1 MSPVILIKCLKLF
14 DKKIEYQAIRSN
26 GPGGQHVNKVSTAI
40 ILKYDLNVHNYPEWF
55 LKSIKMNAK
64 NAQLSSKNIITIK
77 SNRFRS
83 QLKNKRNATD
93 RLISLLK
100 RSSKRKKSR
109 KKTLPTKKS
118 IETRLLR
125 KKINSKKK
133 ILRKKPDFDD

>member
-1 MSPVILIKCLKLF
+1 MIDIDNGIKLF
-14 DKKIEYQAIRSN
+14 DKKIEFQAIRSN
-26 GPGGQHVNKVSTAI
+26 GPGGQNVNKVSTAI
-40 ILKYDLNVHNYPEWF
+40 ILKYNLNVHNYPEWF
-55 LKSIKMNAK
+55 LKSIKINAN

-83 QLKNKRNATD
+83 QLKNKRDATN

-100 RSSKRKKSR
+100 ISSKKKKSR

-125 KKINSKKK
+125 KKINSNKK
-133 ILRKKPDFDD
+133 ILRKKPNIDD

>member
-1 MSPVILIKCLKLF
+1 MIDIADGIKLF

-40 ILKYDLNVHNYPEWF
+40 ILKYNLNVHNYPGWF
-55 LKSIKMNAK
+55 LKSIKINAN
-64 NAQLSSKNIITIK
+64 NAQLSNKNIITIK

-83 QLKNKRNATD
+83 QLKNKRDATN

-100 RSSKRKKSR
+100 RSSIRKKSR

>member
-1 MSPVILIKCLKLF
+1 MIEIDKGIKLF

-40 ILKYDLNVHNYPEWF
+40 VLKYNLNIHNYPEWF
-55 LKSIKMNAK
+55 LKSIKINAK

-83 QLKNKRNATD
+83 QLKNKRDATN

-100 RSSKRKKSR
+100 VSSKRKKVR
-109 KKTLPTKKS
+109 KRTIPTKSS

-125 KKINSKKK
+125 KKINSQKK
-133 ILRKKPDFDD
+133 ILRKKPDIND

>member
-1 MSPVILIKCLKLF
+1 MIDIANGIKLF

-40 ILKYDLNVHNYPEWF
+40 ILKYNLNVHNYPEWF
-55 LKSIKMNAK
+55 LKSIKKNAN
-64 NAQLSSKNIITIK
+64 NAQLSNKNIITIK

-83 QLKNKRNATD
+83 QLKNKRDATN

-118 IETRLLR
+118 IETRLLK
-125 KKINSKKK
+125 KKIISKKK

>member
-1 MSPVILIKCLKLF
+1 MIDIDNGIKLF
-14 DKKIEYQAIRSN
+14 DKKIEFQAIRSN
-26 GPGGQHVNKVSTAI
+26 GPGGQNVNKVSTAI
-40 ILKYDLNVHNYPEWF
+40 ILKYNLNVHNYPEWF
-55 LKSIKMNAK
+55 LKSIKINAK

-83 QLKNKRNATD
+83 QLKNKRDATE

-133 ILRKKPDFDD
+133 ILRKKPDIDD

>member
-1 MSPVILIKCLKLF
+1 MIDIADGIKLF

-40 ILKYDLNVHNYPEWF
+40 ILKYNLNIHNYPEWF
-55 LKSIKMNAK
+55 LKSIKTHAN
-64 NAQLSSKNIITIK
+64 NAQLSNKNIITIK

-83 QLKNKRNATD
+83 QLKNKRDATN

-100 RSSKRKKSR
+100 ISSKKKKSR

-133 ILRKKPDFDD
+133 NLRKKPDIDD

>member
-1 MSPVILIKCLKLF
+1 LIEIDKGIKLF

-40 ILKYDLNVHNYPEWF
+40 ILKYNLNVHNYPEWF

-83 QLKNKRNATD
+83 QLKNKRDATN

-100 RSSKRKKSR
+100 ISSKREKVR
-109 KKTLPTKKS
+109 KRTIPTKRS
-118 IETRLLR
+118 IEIRLLR
-125 KKINSKKK
+125 KKVNSQKK
-133 ILRKKPDFDD
+133 ILRKKPDIND

>member
-1 MSPVILIKCLKLF
+1 MIDIANGIKLF

-26 GPGGQHVNKVSTAI
+26 GPGGQNVNKVSTAI
-40 ILKYDLNVHNYPEWF
+40 ILKYNLNVHNYPEWF
-55 LKSIKMNAK
+55 LKSIKINVN
-64 NAQLSSKNIITIK
+64 NAQLSNKNIITIK

-83 QLKNKRNATD
+83 QLKNKRDATN

-109 KKTLPTKKS
+109 KKTLPTRKS

-133 ILRKKPDFDD
+133 VLRKKPDFDD

>member
-1 MSPVILIKCLKLF
+1 MIDIGNGIRLF
-14 DKKIEYQAIRSN
+14 DTKIEFQAIRSN
-26 GPGGQHVNKVSTAI
+26 GPGGQNVNKVSTAI
-40 ILKYDLNVHNYPEWF
+40 ILKYNLNIHNYPEWF
-55 LKSIKMNAK
+55 LKSIKIRAN

-83 QLKNKRNATD
+83 QLKNKRDATN

-100 RSSKRKKSR
+100 ISSKKKKSR

-118 IETRLLR
+118 IETRLLI

-133 ILRKKPDFDD
+133 ILRKKPDIDD

>member
-1 MSPVILIKCLKLF
+1 MIDIANGIKLF

-55 LKSIKMNAK
+55 LKSIKINAN

>member
-1 MSPVILIKCLKLF
+1 MIDIANGIKLF

-40 ILKYDLNVHNYPEWF
+40 ILKYNLNVHNYPEWF
-55 LKSIKMNAK
+55 LNSIKINAK

-83 QLKNKRNATD
+83 QLKNKRDATN

-100 RSSKRKKSR
+100 ISSKRKKVR
-109 KKTLPTKKS
+109 RRTTPTKRS
-118 IETRLLR
+118 IEIRLLR
-125 KKINSKKK
+125 KKINSQKK
-133 ILRKKPDFDD
+133 ILRKKPDIND

>member
-1 MSPVILIKCLKLF
+1 MIDIANGIKLF

-26 GPGGQHVNKVSTAI
+26 GPGGQNVNKVSTAI
-40 ILKYDLNVHNYPEWF
+40 ILKYNLNVHNYPEWF
-55 LKSIKMNAK
+55 LKSIKINANK
-64 NAQLSSKNIITIK
+64 AQLSSKNIITIK

-83 QLKNKRNATD
+83 QLKNKRDATN

-109 KKTLPTKKS
+109 KKTLPTRKS
-118 IETRLLR
+118 IETRLLK

-133 ILRKKPDFDD
+133 VLRKKPDFDE

>member
-1 MSPVILIKCLKLF
+1 MIDIANGIKLF
-14 DKKIEYQAIRSN
+14 DKKIEYQAIRSS
-26 GPGGQHVNKVSTAI
+26 GPGGQNVNKVSTAI
-40 ILKYDLNVHNYPEWF
+40 ILKYNLNVHNYPEWF
-55 LKSIKMNAK
+55 LKSIKINAN
-64 NAQLSSKNIITIK
+64 NAQLSNKNIITIK

-83 QLKNKRNATD
+83 QLKNKRDATS

-100 RSSKRKKSR
+100 RSSKKKQIR

>member
-1 MSPVILIKCLKLF
+1 MIDIDNGIKLF
-14 DKKIEYQAIRSN
+14 DKKIEFQAIRSN
-26 GPGGQHVNKVSTAI
+26 GPGGQNVNKVSTAI
-40 ILKYDLNVHNYPEWF
+40 ILKYNLNVHNYPGWF
-55 LKSIKMNAK
+55 LKSIKIHAN

-83 QLKNKRNATD
+83 QLKNKRDATN

-100 RSSKRKKSR
+100 ISSKKEKSR

-133 ILRKKPDFDD
+133 ILRKKPNIDD

>member
-1 MSPVILIKCLKLF
+1 MIEIDKGIKLF

-40 ILKYDLNVHNYPEWF
+40 ILKYNLNVHNYPEWF
-55 LKSIKMNAK
+55 LKSIKINAK

-83 QLKNKRNATD
+83 QLKNKRDATN

-100 RSSKRKKSR
+100 ISSKREKVR
-109 KKTLPTKKS
+109 KRTIPTKRS
-118 IETRLLR
+118 IDIRLLR

-133 ILRKKPDFDD
+133 ILRKKPDIND

>member
-1 MSPVILIKCLKLF
+1 MIDIGNGIKLF
-14 DKKIEYQAIRSN
+14 DKKIEFQAIRSN
-26 GPGGQHVNKVSTAI
+26 GPGGQNVNKVSTAI
-40 ILKYDLNVHNYPEWF
+40 ILKYNLNVHNYPEWF
-55 LKSIKMNAK
+55 LKSIKINVN
-64 NAQLSSKNIITIK
+64 NAQLSNKNIITIK

-83 QLKNKRNATD
+83 QLKNKRDATN

-100 RSSKRKKSR
+100 ISSKKKKSR

-133 ILRKKPDFDD
+133 VLRKKPDIDD

>member
-1 MSPVILIKCLKLF
+1 MIDIANGIKLF

-26 GPGGQHVNKVSTAI
+26 GPGGQNVNKVSTAI
-40 ILKYDLNVHNYPEWF
+40 ILKYNLNVHNYPEWF
-55 LKSIKMNAK
+55 LKSIKINANK
-64 NAQLSSKNIITIK
+64 AQLSSKNIITIK

-83 QLKNKRNATD
+83 QLKNKRDATN

-100 RSSKRKKSR
+100 LSSKKQKGR
-109 KKTLPTKKS
+109 KKTLPTKRS

-133 ILRKKPDFDD
+133 ILRKKPDIDD

>member
-1 MSPVILIKCLKLF
+1 MIDIANGIKLF

-55 LKSIKMNAK
+55 LKSIKINAN

-118 IETRLLR
+118 IETRLLI
-125 KKINSKKK
+125 KKINSRKK
-133 ILRKKPDFDD
+133 ILRKKPDIDD

>member
-1 MSPVILIKCLKLF
+1 MIEIDKGIKLF
-14 DKKIEYQAIRSN
+14 DKKIKFQAIRSN

-40 ILKYDLNVHNYPEWF
+40 ILKYNLNVHNYPEWF
-55 LKSIKMNAK
+55 LKSIKINAN
-64 NAQLSSKNIITIK
+64 NAQLSNKNILTIK

-83 QLKNKRNATD
+83 QLKNKRDATN

-118 IETRLLR
+118 IETRLLI
-125 KKINSKKK
+125 KKINSRKK
-133 ILRKKPDFDD
+133 ILRKKPDIDD

>member
-1 MSPVILIKCLKLF
+1 LIEIDKGIKLF

-40 ILKYDLNVHNYPEWF
+40 ILKYNLNVHDYPEWF
-55 LKSIKMNAK
+55 LKSIKVNAK

-83 QLKNKRNATD
+83 QLKNKRDATN

-100 RSSKRKKSR
+100 LSSKKQKGR

-133 ILRKKPDFDD
+133 VLRKKPDIDD

>member
-1 MSPVILIKCLKLF
+1 MIDIDNGIKLF

-40 ILKYDLNVHNYPEWF
+40 ILKYNLNVHNYPEWF
-55 LKSIKMNAK
+55 LKSIKINAN
-64 NAQLSSKNIITIK
+64 NAQLSNKNIITIK

-83 QLKNKRNATD
+83 QLKNKRDATN

-133 ILRKKPDFDD
+133 F

>member
-1 MSPVILIKCLKLF
+1 MIDIDNGIKLF
-14 DKKIEYQAIRSN
+14 DKKIEFQAIRSN
-26 GPGGQHVNKVSTAI
+26 GPGGQNVNKVSTAI
-40 ILKYDLNVHNYPEWF
+40 ILKYNLNVHNYPEWF
-55 LKSIKMNAK
+55 LKSIKIHAH

-83 QLKNKRNATD
+83 QLKNKRDATN

-100 RSSKRKKSR
+100 ISSKKRKNR

-133 ILRKKPDFDD
+133 ILRKKPDIDD

>member
-1 MSPVILIKCLKLF
+1 MIDIANGIKLF

-40 ILKYDLNVHNYPEWF
+40 ILKYDLNVHHYPEWF
-55 LKSIKMNAK
+55 LKSIKINAN
-64 NAQLSSKNIITIK
+64 NAQLSNKNIITVK

-83 QLKNKRNATD
+83 QMKNKREATK

-100 RSSKRKKSR
+100 RSSVKKKSR

-125 KKINSKKK
+125 KRINSKKK

>member
-1 MSPVILIKCLKLF
+1 MINIANGIKLF

-40 ILKYDLNVHNYPEWF
+40 ILKYNLNVHNYPEWF
-55 LKSIKMNAK
+55 LKSIKTNA
-64 NAQLSSKNIITIK
+64 NSAQLSNKNIITIK

-83 QLKNKRNATD
+83 QLKNKRDATK

-100 RSSKRKKSR
+100 KSSKKEKSR
-109 KKTLPTKKS
+109 KRTLPTKKS

>member
-1 MSPVILIKCLKLF
+1 MIEIDKGIKLF

-40 ILKYDLNVHNYPEWF
+40 ILKYNLNVHDYPEWF
-55 LKSIKMNAK
+55 LKSIKINAK

-83 QLKNKRNATD
+83 QLKNKRDATN

-100 RSSKRKKSR
+100 ISSKRKKVR
-109 KKTLPTKKS
+109 KRTIPTKRS
-118 IETRLLR
+118 IELRLLR
-125 KKINSKKK
+125 KKVNSQKK
-133 ILRKKPDFDD
+133 ILRKKPDIND